1 MGKYK
6 ELSSEIVSKIG
17 GKDNI
22 ISVTHCVT
30 RLRFQLK
37 NEEDIDDAAVK
48 NIEGV
53 VTVLRSAGQYQV
65 VIGNHVPEVYSDLKE
80 LIGISSENQTSN
92 ENIGKRKIKDV
103 FIDYITAI
111 FMPSISILC
120 ASGMIK
126 GLDTILM
133 YLNVYSEES
142 GIHLLINS
150 IGDAIFFFF
159 PVVIGFNTAKK
170 VKLNPY
176 LGIVIG
182 LALCYPAI
190 NGADLN
196 ILGITM
202 NVTYT
207 STVLPVILTVML
219 AAPMERSLNKLIPD
233 VVKTFIVPMIVL
245 LVSIPIGFIVIGPVA
260 NYVSELISK
269 FLLSVYTVSPILSGL
284 LVGGLWQV
292 LVVFGV
298 HMTLVV
304 LAIVNVTSG
313 VPDPILSLQVFVAF
327 AQSATV
333 LAIYMKTKNK
343 KLKSIALPSF
353 ISGIFGVTEPSIYGI
368 TLSRMKMFLVSC
380 IGGALSG
387 AYAGYIGLKYYTMAG
402 LGIFEIPALFPAKGT
417 GQVLIHSLIA
427 AAIAVIT
434 SFSLAMF
441 LYKDSDYEEVSANEK
456 LKEDEPKNQLLNET
470 DILVNS
476 PMKGDIIPLEN
487 LTDTAFSSGALGEG
501 VGIIPHEGRVVS
513 PVDGEVKLLFPTKH
527 AIGLV
532 SKEGVEILIHIGLD
546 TVQLNGEYFESYVN
560 QGDIVKQGQLLVTF
574 NKEKILNEGYLLETP
589 VIVTNS
595 NQFKVIELTRNKSI
609 DENERL
615 FNVTN

>member
-6 ELSSEIVSKIG
+6 ELSEKIVSEIG
-17 GKDNI
+17 GKENI

-37 NEEDIDDAAVK
+37 NEESIEDDAIK
-48 NIEGV
+48 NIDGV

-65 VIGNHVPEVYSDLKE
+65 VIGNNVPDVYSDLIDVIGETSTEETNIDKNTKKNFKE
-80 LIGISSENQTSN
+80 
-92 ENIGKRKIKDV
+92 V

-126 GLDTILM
+126 GLDSILT
-133 YLNVYSEES
+133 YLNVYSSSS

-150 IGDAIFFFF
+150 IGDSIFYFF
-159 PVVIGFNTAKK
+159 PVIIGFNTAKK
-170 VKLNPY
+170 VKMNPY

-182 LALCYPAI
+182 LALCYPTI
-190 NGADLN
+190 NGTDLSV
-196 ILGITM
+196 LGIHM

-219 AAPMERSLNKLIPD
+219 AAPLERLLNKIVPD

-245 LVSIPIGFIVIGPVA
+245 LISIIIGFMLIGPLA
-260 NYVSELISK
+260 NYISGLISK
-269 FLLSVYTVSPILSGL
+269 FLLSIYGISPILSGL

-298 HMTLVV
+298 HMTLVA

-333 LAIYMKTKNK
+333 LAIALKTKDK
-343 KLKSIALPSF
+343 KLKSISIPSF

-368 TLSRMKMFLVSC
+368 TLPRMKMFLISC
-380 IGGALSG
+380 FGGALSG
-387 AYAGYIGLKYYTMAG
+387 AYAGYVGLKYHTMAG
-402 LGIFEIPALFPAKGT
+402 LGIFEIPALFGSKDIS
-417 GQVLIHSLIA
+417 QVLVFSLIA
-427 AAIAVIT
+427 TTIAVIT
-434 SFSLAMF
+434 SFTLALIF
-441 LYKDSDYEEVSANEK
+441 YKDSDYKAQNNNNSLNKEK
-456 LKEDEPKNQLLNET
+456 MDKKNKIKT
-470 DILVNS
+470 IINS
-476 PMKGDIIPLEN
+476 PITGDMMELTN
-487 LTDTAFSSGALGEG
+487 LKDAAFSSGALGMG
-501 VGIIPHEGRVVS
+501 VGIQPTVGRVIS
-513 PVDGEVKLLFPTKH
+513 PINGTVKLLFPTKH

-532 SKEGVEILIHIGLD
+532 SEDGIEILIHIGLD
-546 TVQLNGEYFESYVN
+546 TVQLNGKYFEAF
-560 QGDIVKQGQLLVTF
+560 VKQGDEIKRGDLLLNF
-574 NKEKILNEGYLLETP
+574 DIEKITKEGYSIETP
-589 VIVTNS
+589 VIITNTNDFQKIEIS
-595 NQFKVIELTRNKSI
+595 NIRKISENDELFSI
-609 DENERL
+609 IY
-615 FNVTN
+615 